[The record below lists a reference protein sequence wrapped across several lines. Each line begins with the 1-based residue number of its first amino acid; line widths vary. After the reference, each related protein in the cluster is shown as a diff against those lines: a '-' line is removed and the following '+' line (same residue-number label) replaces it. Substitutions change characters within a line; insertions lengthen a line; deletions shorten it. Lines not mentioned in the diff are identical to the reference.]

1 MKCPIDNIKLEK
13 KIYEGDV
20 EVDVCNICSGIWL
33 DKGELEA
40 IQKLRENNYEQAH
53 TERYIMSSQLKNAY
67 HLGTKPED
75 RKLSC
80 PKCSQPLIQKEYGY
94 ASLILIDVC
103 TNSTCQGIWLDKGE
117 LQALEIYYEQLQNQ
131 NKKSTHEEG
140 DFISTLLDLFL

>member
-1 MKCPIDNIKLEK
+1 MNCPIDNTILEK

-20 EVDVCNICSGIWL
+20 EIDMCNICAGIWL

-40 IQKLRENNYEQAH
+40 IQQLRENNYKQAH
-53 TERYIMSSQLKNAY
+53 TERHLMSSQIKNAY

-75 RKLSC
+75 RKLNC
-80 PKCSQPLIQKEYGY
+80 PKCSQTLIQKEYGY

-103 TNSTCQGIWLDKGE
+103 TNNTCQGIWLDKGE
-117 LQALEIYYEQLQNQ
+117 LQALEIYYEHLQNQ

>member
-1 MKCPIDNIKLEK
+1 MKCPVDHTTLQK

-20 EVDVCNICSGIWL
+20 EIDLCDLCEGTWL

-40 IQKLRENNYEQAH
+40 IQQLRENNYEREH
-53 TERYIMSSQLKNAY
+53 TERHIMSSQLKNAY
-67 HLGTKPED
+67 HLGTKPKD
-75 RKLSC
+75 RSLSC
-80 PKCSQPLIQKEYGY
+80 PKCSQTLIQKEYGY

-117 LQALEIYYEQLQNQ
+117 LKALEIYYEQLQDQ
-131 NKKSTHEEG
+131 NKKSISSEG